1 MFFYRRIPGLLRGP
15 YHYDS
20 LSAFFFGIFNGSVL
34 IFLPIVARR
43 MGASVRQ
50 IALLTS
56 GPFIGFLFTLF
67 WAHLSEDKKKMP
79 YVIWPGILSRSLFL
93 FMLFVV
99 KPAGLVAIALL
110 FYLIAPIMDPA
121 YASIMKEIYPD
132 KHRGKVMGYVRV
144 EMALSTIGAAYA
156 GGYLLE
162 MIGYKYLFPLGAI
175 FGILASLSFRRI
187 GFVEN
192 GNPKQTMKKFSL
204 VEMVRILDEDR
215 AFLGFSAIFFL
226 FGFGNLLAMPLYPL
240 FLVDRLDIPN
250 STVGELGAL
259 FSLLWMASY
268 FFWGEYIDRKGP
280 LLALDILFLLMSFV
294 PLLYFLA
301 RNIWLV
307 VIATAFSGIASGG
320 LDLSWFNST
329 LRFTGS
335 RNGLVPKYA
344 AIQTTLMGLRG
355 VIAPFLGVGLMHLLG
370 MRTVFMLSFALILT
384 SFLLMRSFKR
394 RASQGTEEDLPAA
407 GDEERIEEWAC

>member
-1 MFFYRRIPGLLRGP
+1 MFFYRRIPGLLRGS

-20 LSAFFFGIFNGSVL
+20 ISAFFFGIFNGLVL

-43 MGASVRQ
+43 MGASTTQ

-93 FMLFVV
+93 LTLFVV
-99 KPAGLVAIALL
+99 RPLGLVAIALL
-110 FYLIAPIMDPA
+110 FHLIAPIMDPA

-144 EMALSTIGAAYA
+144 EMALATIGAAYA
-156 GGYLLE
+156 GGHLLQI
-162 MIGYKYLFPLGAI
+162 IGYRYLFPIGAI

-187 GFVEN
+187 GLVEN
-192 GNPKQTMKKFSL
+192 SHPKQTIKKFSL
-204 VEMVRILDEDR
+204 IEMVRILNEDR
-215 AFLGFSAIFFL
+215 AFRSFSGIFFL

-250 STVGELGAL
+250 SVVGELGAL

-268 FFWGEYIDRKGP
+268 FYWGEYIDRRGP
-280 LLALDILFLLMSFV
+280 LLALDILFLLVAFV
-294 PLLYFLA
+294 PLLYFFA

-307 VIATAFSGIASGG
+307 VVATAFSGIASGG
-320 LDLSWFNST
+320 LDLSWFNSI

-335 RNGLVPKYA
+335 RNGLVPKYV
-344 AIQTTLMGLRG
+344 AIQTTLIGLRG

-370 MRTVFMLSFALILT
+370 MKTVFMFSFALILT
-384 SFLLMRSFKR
+384 SFFLMRSFKR
-394 RASQGTEEDLPAA
+394 RANSGAEGNLLALGEKEPVE
-407 GDEERIEEWAC
+407 G